1 MVLKIVMEI
10 IVGLRNIKDYG
21 CSTPYSIARKAGY
34 VLPEF
39 IWSEFRLGQ
48 YGDDDHREDA
58 PHFM

>member
-1 MVLKIVMEI
+1 MVIKIVVEI
-10 IVGLRNIKDYG
+10 IFGLRNIIDYG
-21 CSTPYSIARKAGY
+21 CSTPSSIARKAGY